1 MDYRGLPGNEQF
13 LPPFWVILIFWVF
26 LSLYLHHTGVDQY
39 GLQKW
44 VCLHGTNKVEG
55 GPHGDIYHKF
65 GALHA
70 GPRLTVN
77 CLTDHHTWYNLQAY
91 AKHLFGIDWTYHHNL
106 ALINQTSFLLNYMSD
121 FIGGAQSY
129 AEWING
135 DLYERTEETF
145 GICTFPESLQLR
157 LEMSPYKLDSSLK
170 LNENNEWLR
179 RRQGLA
185 LPVLPP
191 TTPEARKYFFTNIR
205 EYLVVSS
212 RDGKVNVDHES
223 FARKWNQTADGRS
236 RFYITTEILASY
248 SKAWA
253 KANNIRASQ
262 EIISDQLERIT
273 RSADVFAASHLSFP
287 EFLSG
292 KSLHTYPQAG
302 VIELDDSNS
311 LIVPSSLS
319 INLSV
324 SSVVP
329 EIRPLTVTSSEPLNM
344 LSASIPRLGIAPSS
358 SMDIDPISMPPRV
371 DDDSQM
377 GSYFDVD
384 LAPMG
389 NTNDEASVAERMDI
403 ESSHSIPESDSTH
416 RLVQAKWQ
424 KEDGSLLEL
433 TVYGGFAHVA
443 AVQWRDAQV

>member
-1 MDYRGLPGNEQF
+1 MVRYIVQF
-13 LPPFWVILIFWVF
+13 FVLAYSIL
-26 LSLYLHHTGVDQY
+26 LL
-39 GLQKW
+39 
-44 VCLHGTNKVEG
+44 
-55 GPHGDIYHKF
+55 
-65 GALHA
+65 A
-70 GPRLTVN
+70 GPWLTVN
-77 CLTDHHTWYNLQAY
+77 CLTDHRTWYNLQAY

-106 ALINQTSFLLNYMSD
+106 ALINRTSFLLNYMSD

-145 GICTFPESLQLR
+145 GICAFPGIISFDPQDFCLTICVESLQLR
-157 LEMSPYKLDSSLK
+157 LEMSPYKLNSSLK

-179 RRQGLA
+179 QRQGLA
-185 LPVLPP
+185 LPVLSP

-223 FARKWNQTADGRS
+223 FARKWNRTADGRS

-344 LSASIPRLGIAPSS
+344 LSASISRLGIALSS
-358 SMDIDPISMPPRV
+358 SMDIDSISVPPRV

-377 GSYFDVD
+377 GSYFDV
-384 LAPMG
+384 
-389 NTNDEASVAERMDI
+389 
-403 ESSHSIPESDSTH
+403 
-416 RLVQAKWQ
+416 
-424 KEDGSLLEL
+424 
-433 TVYGGFAHVA
+433 
-443 AVQWRDAQV
+443 